1 MSYKQIEDRLKNN
14 GIIILDGGI
23 GGELQKL
30 GAPMDKGLWAG
41 KCTIDNPELVK
52 KVHESYVSSGVDIIT
67 ANTYAT
73 PPISMREHGYAEFI
87 NEWNAK
93 GVALAKSIAESSKQ
107 NISVAGSVS
116 TYGSW
121 DRLSEDELIPGF
133 KEQIKI
139 LSDAG
144 ADFLILEAMSSALK
158 TVETLVKCSLDTNLP
173 VWLSISCALDKKT
186 DKLMLGYQES
196 IEKNTKSFLYNDF
209 TDSIQ
214 TIKKIHKGP
223 ILIAHT
229 DMTIMNRALTELKYN
244 YDGIIGAYPNVGYF
258 EKPTWN
264 FMEEEISPSQY
275 CEEAK
280 SWIDVGAQI
289 IGGCCGVG
297 PKRIEAISNLKI

>member
-1 MSYKQIEDRLKNN
+1 MSYKNIQDRLNNN

-30 GAPMDKGLWAG
+30 GASMDKELWAG

-52 KVHESYVSSGVDIIT
+52 KVHASYISSGADVIT

-73 PPISMREHGYAEFI
+73 PPISMREHGYSEFI
-87 NEWNAK
+87 NEWNTK
-93 GVALAKSIAESSKQ
+93 GVKLAKSVAESSEQ

-144 ADFLILEAMSSALK
+144 ADFLILEAMSSALN

-196 IEKNTKSFLYNDF
+196 IEKNTKSFLYNNF
-209 TDSIQ
+209 EKSIQ
-214 TIKKIHKGP
+214 SIEKIHKGP

-229 DMTIMNRALTELKYN
+229 DLTIINRALYELKRN
-244 YDGIIGAYPNVGYF
+244 FSGIIGAYPNVGYF

-264 FMEEEISPSQY
+264 FMEKEITSNQY
-275 CEEAK
+275 LYEAK
-280 SWIDVGAQI
+280 SWIKSGAQI
-289 IGGCCGVG
+289 LGGCCGVG
-297 PKRIEAISNLKI
+297 PSRIKAISKLKN

>member
-1 MSYKQIEDRLKNN
+1 MSYKEIEDRLKNN

-52 KVHESYVSSGVDIIT
+52 KVHESYISSGADIIT

-87 NEWNAK
+87 NDWNAK
-93 GVALAKSIAESSKQ
+93 GVVLAKSVAESSKQ

-144 ADFLILEAMSSALK
+144 ADFLILEAMSTKLPYE
-158 TVETLVKCSLDTNLP
+158 VFLLV
-173 VWLSISCALDKKT
+173 
-186 DKLMLGYQES
+186 
-196 IEKNTKSFLYNDF
+196 FL
-209 TDSIQ
+209 
-214 TIKKIHKGP
+214 
-223 ILIAHT
+223 
-229 DMTIMNRALTELKYN
+229 
-244 YDGIIGAYPNVGYF
+244 
-258 EKPTWN
+258 
-264 FMEEEISPSQY
+264 
-275 CEEAK
+275 
-280 SWIDVGAQI
+280 
-289 IGGCCGVG
+289 
-297 PKRIEAISNLKI
+297 